1 MLKKQGFCFN
11 NKYSLA
17 ARQRAVDFSA
27 DNHVNNNVPTANACI
42 AA

>member
-1 MLKKQGFCFN
+1 MLNKPGFRFI

-17 ARQRAVDFSA
+17 AWQRAVDFSA
-27 DNHVNNNVPTANACI
+27 DNHVDNNVRTANACI